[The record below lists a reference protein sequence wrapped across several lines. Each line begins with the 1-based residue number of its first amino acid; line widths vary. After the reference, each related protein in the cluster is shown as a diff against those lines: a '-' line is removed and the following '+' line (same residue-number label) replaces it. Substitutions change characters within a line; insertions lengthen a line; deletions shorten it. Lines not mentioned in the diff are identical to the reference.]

1 MTGVAGAE
9 TDARIGKPPA
19 RSPRRLRSIGAAVVA
34 VALLGVAQPAAAERL
49 LFVSNGDSN
58 NVSAFRIGST
68 GALTAVSGS
77 PFATGTFPQGL
88 TVRMQRTPG
97 GVSPAM
103 VFVANFSTNNVS
115 AFTVG
120 SGGRLTAVPGSPFA
134 TGQGPMTP
142 VVSPEGSRL
151 YVANHVDTP
160 GSVSAFVIQA
170 DGALVPIAGS
180 PFSTGGNSPWGIAV
194 SRDHVLYVPNENSG
208 SVAVMRIG
216 TGGGLTHV
224 PGSPF
229 VVGEPADQLTDA
241 DVSIDGRFLFVTAG
255 LGNNRG
261 VWSFALRQDGGLS
274 SVTPITRAPTP
285 IPVHVLVAPNN
296 RHVYVTSR
304 NDANFGEGAGGVSG
318 FTIGSNG
325 SLSRIFGASPSTT
338 PFRTGGTT
346 PFATDMLRIGPPR
359 RLYVGHGDSDNVGA
373 FSVNDS
379 TGTLSSIGGSP
390 FATGGAKPNHF
401 SVATTITDAA
411 VVRRSGSE
419 LLYRAAPGQ
428 ANKLALSAGAI
439 KAFAD
444 DPGRSTT
451 PAPSS
456 GCMPITDIRVECFTS
471 GVTAVRLVLEDRDDS
486 LNANNGVPEIINCGT
501 GFDSLTL
508 DLTDPEPLFNTC
520 ESVSRFPV
528 DTGSPATVVG
538 RSARASRAPP
548 AGRLRCRRGRE
559 GGRCRGRLALRLR
572 GRRRAGRVIGRAR
585 YSIRAGRRETV
596 RVPLRIRISGR
607 RRVRLVARERARDGR
622 PMTTRA
628 VLILRG

>member
-1 MTGVAGAE
+1 MRGLDWAGA
-9 TDARIGKPPA
+9 RVGKLPA
-19 RSPRRLRSIGAAVVA
+19 GSRRRLWGVGAAVIV
-34 VALLGVAQPAAAERL
+34 VALLGVAQSAGAERL

-77 PFATGTFPQGL
+77 PFATGTFPQGVAIRPAL
-88 TVRMQRTPG
+88 IPPQPRDL
-97 GVSPAM
+97 SPAV
-103 VFVANFSTNNVS
+103 VFVANFSSNNVS
-115 AFTVG
+115 AFTAG
-120 SGGRLTAVPGSPFA
+120 ADGRLTPVSGSPFA
-134 TGQGPMTP
+134 TGQSPMTP
-142 VVSPEGSRL
+142 AVSPDGRLL
-151 YVANHVDTP
+151 YVANHTSP
-160 GSVSAFVIQA
+160 GSISGFGIDDIGRLRPV
-170 DGALVPIAGS
+170 AGS
-180 PFSTGGNSPWGIAV
+180 PFSTGGNSPWGIAF
-194 SRDHVLYVPNENSG
+194 SRDRVLYVPNENSG
-208 SVAVMRIG
+208 SVAVMSVG
-216 TGGGLTHV
+216 TGGVLTHV

-229 VVGEPADQLTDA
+229 VVGQPEDQLTDA

-261 VWSFALRQDGGLS
+261 VWSFGLRQDGGLS
-274 SVTPITRAPTP
+274 SLTPITRAPTP

-304 NDANFGEGAGGVSG
+304 NDANFAEGAGGVSG

-325 SLSRIFGASPSTT
+325 SLTRIFGASATAA

-346 PFATDMLRIGPPR
+346 PFASDVLRVGPPQ

-379 TGTLSSIGGSP
+379 TGTLSSISGSP
-390 FATGGAKPNHF
+390 FTTRGAKPNHF

-411 VVRRSGSE
+411 IVFRNRTDLV
-419 LLYRAAPGQ
+419 YRGAPGQ
-428 ANKLALSAGAI
+428 ANRLELSAGAI
-439 KAFAD
+439 KTFAD
-444 DPGRSTT
+444 DPGRPTT
-451 PAPSS
+451 PWPSS

-471 GVTAVRLVLEDRDDS
+471 GVTTVRLILDDRDDA
-486 LNANNGVPEIINCGT
+486 LDANNGVPERVNCGL
-501 GFDSLTL
+501 GFDRADL
-508 DLTDPEPLFNTC
+508 DLTDPEPVFEC

-538 RSARASRAPP
+538 RSARVRGGRA
-548 AGRLRCRRGRE
+548 AVRLRCRRGRE
-559 GGRCRGRLALRLR
+559 GGRCRGRLALRLPA
-572 GRRRAGRVIGRAR
+572 RRRAGRVIGRAR

-622 PMTTRA
+622 PMTTEA
-628 VLILRG
+628 VLFLRA